1 MRIIQVG
8 LGFWGADW
16 ADVVATNDRTELVGL
31 VDISETALK
40 NVGDRIGLAPE
51 RRFTSFSEAIKSVK
65 ADAALVVVPPH
76 IHEAVS
82 LEAIAAGLH
91 VMVEKPFTTSIA
103 ASQRVID
110 AARVADR
117 MVMVTQSFRF
127 RRGPRTV
134 KRLIEEGA
142 LGTIESVYG
151 RYFKDAAFDG
161 FRVEMDEPLIVD
173 MSIHHFDYIRG
184 IFGLEPATVRA
195 RSFNPSWS
203 RFAGNASANV
213 QFTTTDGAEISYVGS
228 WHARRPTTSWDGA
241 WEIHGTH
248 ASLSWDFNRVVL
260 FPHGNLIGETVFRT
274 GALEREND
282 ALEIPL
288 DSLQYEERLGTI
300 DEFIAAVSEGRQPE
314 TWGGDNIRSLGL
326 VLAAVES
333 TKRDGEPID
342 FESWLRSEGQ
352 RPESAE

>member
-16 ADVVATNDRTELVGL
+16 ANVIATNGRTELVGL
-31 VDISETALK
+31 VDISEPSLAQ
-40 NVGDRIGLAPE
+40 VGDRIGLAE
-51 RRFTSFSEAIKSVK
+51 CRRFTSLGDALQHVE

-76 IHEAVS
+76 VHEAVA
-82 LEAIAAGLH
+82 LEALAAGLH
-91 VMVEKPFTTSIA
+91 IMVEKPFTTSIA

-110 AARVADR
+110 AASRADR
-117 MVMVTQSFRF
+117 KVMVTQSFRF

-142 LGTIESVYG
+142 LGKIEAVYG
-151 RYFKDAAFDG
+151 RYFKDPAFDG

-184 IFGLEPATVRA
+184 VFGLEPTTVRA
-195 RSFNPSWS
+195 RSYNPSWS

-213 QFTTTDGAEISYVGS
+213 QFTTADGAEISYVGS
-228 WHARRPTTSWDGA
+228 WHARRPHTSWDGA
-241 WEIHGTH
+241 WELHGTH
-248 ASLSWDFNRVVL
+248 ASLAWDYNTVVL
-260 FPHGNLIGETVFRT
+260 YPHGNVIGETVFRT
-274 GALEREND
+274 GALERADD

-288 DSLQYEERLGTI
+288 DALQYEERLGTI
-300 DEFIAAVSEGRQPE
+300 NEFIAAVSENRQPE
-314 TWGGDNIRSLGL
+314 TYGGDNIRSLGL

-342 FESWLRSEGQ
+342 FEEFLRSEGHT
-352 RPESAE
+352 PPSE